1 MKRDETKRNET
12 KRNETKQNE
21 TKRNETKRN
30 ELKVAK
36 ESKRA
41 REITY
46 YFLSEKNQLMEVEIK
61 MIE

>member
-1 MKRDETKRNET
+1 MREEEGNGTRRNET
-12 KRNETKQNE
+12 KRNEM
-21 TKRNETKRN
+21 
-30 ELKVAK
+30 KVAK